1 MQARTLALAMLLV
14 AGACGGDDLAPV
26 DAALTDSSTPRPAVL
41 DSACAGSGGPR
52 VLVFSRETLW
62 MHPSTP
68 VAAAALAAMCETEGF
83 AVTTSR
89 DEAVFDGARL
99 GAFGAVVFA
108 VTSGIVLDDPGRG
121 AFEDWVRAGGGVVG
135 LHSASAT
142 ELDWPFFVELIG
154 ATFRTHPPMLLAAD
168 VTVEDATDPL
178 VAGLPARW
186 HRTDEWYSYT
196 QRPEDAPDLHVVLA
210 FDELSAGADLPADQR
225 AGFHPI
231 AWTHTRFG
239 GRTFYTAMGHTPE
252 SYTEPAF
259 LDLMAAAIRWTAG
272 A

>member
-1 MQARTLALAMLLV
+1 MRGRTLTLATLLV
-14 AGACGGDDLAPV
+14 GAGCGGDNLLAV
-26 DAALTDSSTPRPAVL
+26 DAAATDSSTPRPAVL
-41 DSACAGSGGPR
+41 DSTCAGNGGPR

-83 AVTTSR
+83 AVTISR

-99 GAFGAVVFA
+99 DDFDVVVFA
-108 VTSGIVLDDPGRG
+108 VTSGNVLDDPGRA

-142 ELDWPFFVELIG
+142 EYDWPFFVELIG
-154 ATFRTHPPMLLAAD
+154 ARFRTHPPMLLAAD
-168 VTVEDATDPL
+168 VTVEDAAAPI

-186 HRTDEWYSYT
+186 HRTDEWYSYHE
-196 QRPEDAPDLHVVLA
+196 RPEELGVHVVLA
-210 FDELSAGADLPADQR
+210 LDEASAGADLPVDQR
-225 AGFHPI
+225 AGYHPM

-252 SYTEPAF
+252 SYAEPAF
-259 LDLMAAAIRWTAG
+259 LGLVAAAIRWTAG